1 MTDRV
6 QRRRRN
12 NRPRVRMDHLLL
24 LVLLLLLHAFDPR
37 INVGLLSVFCFH
49 SLWLLPVDP
58 QHRDGPAPSLL
69 SVRCHH
75 RLSSLPLFAA
85 SAAAAFVAS
94 YCLPLG
100 VRASDVIDRCHAY
113 TSAPCTH
120 THILHGHSEPHS
132 RFYAAQIVLV
142 LEYLH
147 HLEIMYRDLK
157 PENLLLDSGGF
168 LKVHTHRQT
177 PPTPHQRHPVPGLS
191 SGPNRP

>member
-6 QRRRRN
+6 QCRRRN
-12 NRPRVRMDHLLL
+12 NRLRVRMDHLLL
-24 LVLLLLLHAFDPR
+24 VLLLLHAFDPR

-120 THILHGHSEPHS
+120 THTHSTVTVSHTRGSTLRKSCWCWSTCITSRSCTAISSQRTYCSIRADSSRYTHTDKPYPH
-132 RFYAAQIVLV
+132 
-142 LEYLH
+142 
-147 HLEIMYRDLK
+147 
-157 PENLLLDSGGF
+157 
-168 LKVHTHRQT
+168 
-177 PPTPHQRHPVPGLS
+177 PTNDTLCLA
-191 SGPNRP
+191 